1 MGTFIAKMLK
11 AAFLLSL
18 VLLSA
23 QAKTRK
29 GPFPAKV
36 WEKLRNEPLVD
47 EDESKIVGGTDVEDL
62 SERPYQIVMMRSG
75 SLRCGGSIIGDN
87 TVLTAAHCCDG
98 VSASSI
104 SIRAGTLEHAKG
116 GVVYDVTQLIMHED
130 YIGASIGND
139 ICLLITSKTINAPGT
154 AKATLPTGP
163 MEFSPGDEFVVSGWG
178 TTSSGGSISATLKQ
192 VTVPFVSDAECDS
205 NYSAYGVHV
214 GIVSWGVGCA
224 RRGYPGVYG
233 QTDAFISW

>member
-1 MGTFIAKMLK
+1 MGRTFIAKMLK
-11 AAFLLSL
+11 TAFLLSL

-62 SERPYQIVMMRSG
+62 SERPYQIAMLKSG
-75 SLRCGGSIIGDN
+75 RLRCGGAIIGD
-87 TVLTAAHCCDG
+87 
-98 VSASSI
+98 
-104 SIRAGTLEHAKG
+104 
-116 GVVYDVTQLIMHED
+116 
-130 YIGASIGND
+130 D
-139 ICLLITSKTINAPGT
+139 ICLLITSDTINAPGS

-205 NYSAYGVHV
+205 DYSAYGGVDDETMICAGEEGVDSCQGDSGGPMTAYGVHV

-233 QTDAFISW
+233 QTDAFVSWINDNTAG

>member
-11 AAFLLSL
+11 TAFLLSL

-62 SERPYQIVMMRSG
+62 SERPYQIAMLKS
-75 SLRCGGSIIGDN
+75 GGSIIGDN

-104 SIRAGTLEHAKG
+104 SVRAGTL
-116 GVVYDVTQLIMHED
+116 
-130 YIGASIGND
+130 
-139 ICLLITSKTINAPGT
+139 
-154 AKATLPTGP
+154 
-163 MEFSPGDEFVVSGWG
+163 
-178 TTSSGGSISATLKQ
+178 
-192 VTVPFVSDAECDS
+192 
-205 NYSAYGVHV
+205 
-214 GIVSWGVGCA
+214 
-224 RRGYPGVYG
+224 
-233 QTDAFISW
+233 